1 MQACGLHT
9 QALPFSFS
17 IPSSWGQESLVLF
30 ENLGDQCLVL
40 VGEQLSVLRS
50 QLAWALGV
58 FGVAVWIVSVVS
70 ELWDPDREMGS
81 WGFLSSETFCK
92 WRCRGGSGPW
102 AAGQRSAAGQP
113 AFGTKPKKEGKY
125 RAALS
130 LCRPGKVVPFSTQLG
145 HLATP
150 CDVTG
155 QSRSHTDRSGGPR
168 SPSWNWVLLLPGILS
183 SSFLPLVPQTTQQPR
198 CTPTLSAQSHVGR
211 EETLQAT
218 RRPRRCAQAMC
229 TLAGRLDISVN
240 EPAAMPL

>member
-1 MQACGLHT
+1 MDCQCGL
-9 QALPFSFS
+9 
-17 IPSSWGQESLVLF
+17 
-30 ENLGDQCLVL
+30 
-40 VGEQLSVLRS
+40 R
-50 QLAWALGV
+50 ALGPRH
-58 FGVAVWIVSVVS
+58 GV
-70 ELWDPDREMGS
+70 PDNGVTGAGEAGS

-155 QSRSHTDRSGGPR
+155 QSRSHADRSGGPR
-168 SPSWNWVLLLPGILS
+168 SPSWSWVLLLPGILS

-229 TLAGRLDISVN
+229 ILAGRLDISVN
-240 EPAAMPL
+240 EPAAMPLWDPTAFHLFNSNYQVQGNDFLLQMEERMENK